1 MFNKINGSISIYLD
15 MSDLFGR
22 ICSRDAVPLI
32 WNAKGGGLVD
42 SDKKGTTLAGNDTV
56 ISPVTFTMHLM
67 RKY

>member
-1 MFNKINGSISIYLD
+1 